1 MKTRGDN
8 LWLAAKVLPQVLRCF
23 MNHGKVHCAAHSDL
37 FCRKSSKNRYL
48 WQISWVNVKTLRKIF
63 SNYVC
68 FSKSQNFNKITL
80 NQKNQQIMHERL
92 KKSDI
97 FWTRFCH
104 FCHISLQ
111 STSTVSR
118 NGPSNRVERRNPR
131 FGWTK
136 SYIIFLV
143 FPNLL
148 WPFSIHL
155 HLFSSHPLMYILT
168 KVYKKKKPFPH
179 I

>member
-1 MKTRGDN
+1 M
-8 LWLAAKVLPQVLRCF
+8 QE
-23 MNHGKVHCAAHSDL
+23 H
-37 FCRKSSKNRYL
+37 
-48 WQISWVNVKTLRKIF
+48 
-63 SNYVC
+63 
-68 FSKSQNFNKITL
+68 
-80 NQKNQQIMHERL
+80 L

-143 FPNLL
+143 VPNLL

-155 HLFSSHPLMYILT
+155 HLFSSHPLMYMLT
-168 KVYKKKKPFPH
+168 KVYKKTVSSHLSKLFFSQQTNVGDHYSNKILMWPFWDNVSARKNWKKRTKH
-179 I
+179 WEKLWTWYKAITWTTRIGLTVNNLQA

>member
-1 MKTRGDN
+1 M
-8 LWLAAKVLPQVLRCF
+8 QE
-23 MNHGKVHCAAHSDL
+23 H
-37 FCRKSSKNRYL
+37 
-48 WQISWVNVKTLRKIF
+48 
-63 SNYVC
+63 
-68 FSKSQNFNKITL
+68 
-80 NQKNQQIMHERL
+80 L

-136 SYIIFLV
+136 SYIIFFDV
-143 FPNLL
+143 PNLL
-148 WPFSIHL
+148 WLFSIHL
-155 HLFSSHPLMYILT
+155 HLFSSHPLMYVLT
-168 KVYKKKKPFPH
+168 KVYKKTVSSHLRKLFFSQQTNVDDRSNKILMWPFWDNVSARQNWKIRTEH
-179 I
+179 WEKLWTWTTRLGLTVNNLQA